1 MKPTPAPSL
10 AAWLAAG
17 LLAAGPALAQGVAPG
32 PVPGTVQAPA
42 PASASTAPAEPVWMA
57 QIAPLAQS
65 ATQAAFGGRMPVR
78 VEVVPGTLDPRL
90 NLAPCNKVQPYLP
103 AGHRAWGRTRVGLRC
118 VEGPVAW
125 NVSMPITV
133 KVYAPALVARQ
144 ALSAGTVIGPEH
156 LDTAEVDWAATDSPA
171 LADPL
176 PVAGRTLARPLAPGQ
191 ALREADLRKRQW
203 FDAGDPV
210 RLVVVGSGFS
220 ISGEGVA
227 LTPGLEGQLVRVR
240 TEGGKVVSGKAAGD
254 RRVEVQL

>member
-1 MKPTPAPSL
+1 MLRLAPAAAVAPVA
-10 AAWLAAG
+10 AAWLAVA
-17 LLAAGPALAQGVAPG
+17 ALA
-32 PVPGTVQAPA
+32 TVTSPA
-42 PASASTAPAEPVWMA
+42 MATTPTAATATEPAWMA
-57 QIAPLAQS
+57 EIAPLAQS
-65 ATQAAFGGRMPVR
+65 ATQAAFGGRSAMR

-118 VEGPVAW
+118 VDGPVAW

-133 KVYAPALVARQ
+133 KVFAPALVARQ
-144 ALSAGTVIGPEH
+144 ALSAGTVLGAEH
-156 LDTAEVDWAATDSPA
+156 LETGEVDWAAAESPA
-171 LADPL
+171 LGEAA

-191 ALREADLRKRQW
+191 ALRESDLRKRQW

-210 RLVVVGSGFS
+210 RLVVVGNGFS